1 MAKQKLY
8 PLKGEAENAANLNAY
23 QAYSKNFRKNLP
35 KDKVPAPK
43 YKKNEVPAARALQI
57 ADSLKKKSDLG
68 SVLATAKD
76 KMAKATSRQDTLNAL
91 AGAYNGSRAAEAN
104 RIKSNRVN
112 AAAKKAMA
120 YAGAYANQEKKR
132 VAAPDATSVARISV
146 PLAETQF
153 HK

>member
-1 MAKQKLY
+1 MAKQKFY

-23 QAYSKNFRKNLP
+23 ERSKKYKSRGESAVLT
-35 KDKVPAPK
+35 APK

-57 ADSLKKKSDLG
+57 ADSLRKKSDLG
-68 SVLATAKD
+68 SVLTKAKD
-76 KMAKATSRQDTLNAL
+76 KMANATSRQDTLNAL
-91 AGAYNGSRAAEAN
+91 AGAYKGSRAAEAN
-104 RIKSNRVN
+104 RIKADRVST
-112 AAAKKAMA
+112 AANKAMA

-132 VAAPDATSVARISV
+132 VAPADATSIARISV